1 MKRVMQKHPRVFQ
14 QGLSLVELMVAL
26 VLGLFV
32 VGSLVALYINT
43 KETYLMTE
51 NMSRLQENG
60 RIALTMMA
68 RDIRWADYRTCVTN
82 DLNPNAVAGTDGNA
96 FVAPQDTITTIFQ
109 SNGCGQAPATT
120 TTTYS
125 VGTGASG
132 QPSLFRSING
142 GNAVE
147 MVEGIQNLQV
157 LYGEDTDRD
166 FVPNYYVNIGNISD
180 ASQIVSVRLTLTA
193 QTAELIRAAQNS
205 RITRNFT
212 STIVLR
218 NRVP

>member
-1 MKRVMQKHPRVFQ
+1 VIRVIYRSPRSLQ

-32 VGSLVALYINT
+32 VGSLIALYVNT

-60 RIALTMMA
+60 RIALSMMT
-68 RDIRWADYRTCVTN
+68 RDVRWADYRTCVQN
-82 DLNPNAVAGTDGNA
+82 ELLPNAVAGTNGGT
-96 FVAPQDTITTIFQ
+96 FSEPQDTITTIYQ
-109 SNGCGQAPATT
+109 TNGCAQAQSTLTT
-120 TTTYS
+120 AYS
-125 VGTGASG
+125 IGNGASG

-142 GNAVE
+142 ATAVE
-147 MVEGIQNLQV
+147 MVEGIQNLDI
-157 LYGEDTDRD
+157 LYGEDTDDD
-166 FVPNYYVNIGNISD
+166 FVPNYYVPIGSVAD

-193 QTAELIRAAQNS
+193 RTAEAIQAANG
-205 RITRNFT
+205 RITRDFT
-212 STIVLR
+212 STVVLR